1 MIPEPQR
8 TYVLELIAA
17 LGPAANDFI
26 LAGAQA
32 MKFTVTGARA
42 TKDVDFLLNVIAL
55 RDEPLQLAGNDS
67 STAWF
72 ERGNAGDASEP
83 STSCCGKPPSTPIP
97 TVNNPIRQKLRP
109 VWPGAEKKRASQRLS
124 GGRKCLH
131 TEPASPHRRW
141 AKLDSTSLPAS
152 MDSERRA
159 ERIEIHRMTGQY
171 QKCSQWDSFSAAC
184 YRTIF
189 E

>member
-1 MIPEPQR
+1 VILLGKPAPVPRRVVHGVDR
-8 TYVLELIAA
+8 TR
-17 LGPAANDFI
+17 NKFI
-26 LAGAQA
+26 VTEFSAKGDAPCSNFPSSVR
-32 MKFTVTGARA
+32 FTWPCIVTAHMSKR
-42 TKDVDFLLNVIAL
+42 
-55 RDEPLQLAGNDS
+55 GNDS

-72 ERGNAGDASEP
+72 ERDNAGDASEP
-83 STSCCGKPPSTPIP
+83 STSCCWKPPSTPIP
-97 TVNNPIRQKLRP
+97 TVNNPIRQRLRP
-109 VWPGAEKKRASQRLS
+109 VWPGAGKKRASQRFS

-152 MDSERRA
+152 MDSERGA